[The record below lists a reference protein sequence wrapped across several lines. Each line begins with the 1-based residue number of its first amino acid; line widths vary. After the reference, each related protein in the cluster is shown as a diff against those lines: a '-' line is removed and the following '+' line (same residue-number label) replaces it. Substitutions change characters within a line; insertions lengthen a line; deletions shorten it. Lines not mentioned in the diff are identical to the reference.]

1 MNDDFVKKAFEEAT
15 TSSQDREYKA
25 FKERI
30 SDNIGPISVACG
42 IAVGLP
48 AMERLS
54 GAVMKAG
61 VAETLADWT
70 RMVMTIAFAEGYKA
84 KAEEVD

>member
-1 MNDDFVKKAFEEAT
+1 MNDDFVKKAFEEARA
-15 TSSQDREYKA
+15 SSDNREYKA

-30 SDNIGPISVACG
+30 SDNIKHISIACG
-42 IAVGLP
+42 LAVGLP
-48 AMERLS
+48 AMDRLS
-54 GAVMKAG
+54 NAVIKAG

-84 KAEEVD
+84 KA